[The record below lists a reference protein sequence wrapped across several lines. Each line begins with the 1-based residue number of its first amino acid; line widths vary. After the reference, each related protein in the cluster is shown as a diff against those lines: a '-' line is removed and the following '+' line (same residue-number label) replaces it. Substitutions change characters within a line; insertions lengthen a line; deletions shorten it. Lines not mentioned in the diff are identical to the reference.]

1 MYMYAHIVL
10 WYTAFT
16 GVITVEKK
24 SQYKGF
30 TPAQAR
36 AHKKY
41 MENFVELRARVS
53 PERRD
58 EIQAHAAA
66 HGESVNAFIN
76 RAIQEA
82 MERDKDKEDKNG

>member
-1 MYMYAHIVL
+1 M
-10 WYTAFT
+10 
-16 GVITVEKK
+16 EKK

-30 TPAQAR
+30 TKAQAR

-58 EIQAHAAA
+58 EIQTHAAA
-66 HGESVNAFIN
+66 CGESVNAFLQ
-76 RAIQEA
+76 RAIRETI
-82 MERDKDKEDKNG
+82 ERDKEKAGD

>member
-1 MYMYAHIVL
+1 M
-10 WYTAFT
+10 
-16 GVITVEKK
+16 ERK

-53 PERRD
+53 PEKRD

-66 HGESVNAFIN
+66 CGESVNSFIN
-76 RAIQEA
+76 RAIWET
-82 MERDKDKEDKNG
+82 MERDKEKYRV

>member
-1 MYMYAHIVL
+1 M
-10 WYTAFT
+10 
-16 GVITVEKK
+16 EKK
-24 SQYKGF
+24 SQYRGF
-30 TPAQAR
+30 TPAQAK

-66 HGESVNAFIN
+66 QGESVNSFVN
-76 RAIQEA
+76 RAIKETI
-82 MERDKDKEDKNG
+82 ERDKKKAGA

>member
-1 MYMYAHIVL
+1 M
-10 WYTAFT
+10 
-16 GVITVEKK
+16 EKK

-53 PERRD
+53 LERRE
-58 EIQAHAAA
+58 EIQAHAEAL
-66 HGESVNAFIN
+66 GLSVNSFIN
-76 RAIQEA
+76 IAIDEKI
-82 MERDKDKEDKNG
+82 EREHKGGGTDGRQ

>member
-1 MYMYAHIVL
+1 M
-10 WYTAFT
+10 
-16 GVITVEKK
+16 EKK
-24 SQYKGF
+24 SRYKGF

-53 PERRD
+53 PERRV
-58 EIQAHAAA
+58 EIQAHAEAR
-66 HGESVNAFIN
+66 GESVNGFIN

-82 MERDKDKEDKNG
+82 MEREGYPNSGSKEQAGL

>member
-1 MYMYAHIVL
+1 MK
-10 WYTAFT
+10 
-16 GVITVEKK
+16 KK

-53 PERRD
+53 IERR
-58 EIQAHAAA
+58 EEVQAHAQA
-66 HGESVNAFIN
+66 HGESINAFIN
-76 RAIQEA
+76 RAINETMQ
-82 MERDKDKEDKNG
+82 RDKENPEA